1 MKKIKL
7 DVWRSFLPLI
17 ILDVLGSIFIDI
29 LLYIGLDLG
38 TEDKTMGWIVV
49 IVSTLVISTIFA
61 LIIIT
66 YSKNRTIIFDENN
79 NIKVK
84 TLFTK
89 NSFEINCKE
98 IVDYECNRPRTLT
111 KTLGTKIYTN
121 EDFDDHILIKTA
133 DNTYKFYTSLL
144 TERQILD
151 ILNEIQKRSGL
162 KNKEITQKSIKQENK
177 FLIK

>member
-1 MKKIKL
+1 MKKIGL
-7 DVWRSFLPLI
+7 NFWHTFSNF
-17 ILDVLGSIFIDI
+17 I
-29 LLYIGLDLG
+29 LLCIID
-38 TEDKTMGWIVV
+38 IVV
-49 IVSTLVISTIFA
+49 IEVPLYLGLASGEKDTTLAWVIVIASTCLICTIIG
-61 LIIIT
+61 LILIT
-66 YSKNRTIIFDENN
+66 YYKNRTIIFDENN

-162 KNKEITQKSIKQENK
+162 KDKEITQKSIKQENK

>member
-1 MKKIKL
+1 MKKIGL
-7 DVWRSFLPLI
+7 NFWHTFSNF
-17 ILDVLGSIFIDI
+17 I
-29 LLYIGLDLG
+29 LLCIID
-38 TEDKTMGWIVV
+38 IVV
-49 IVSTLVISTIFA
+49 IEVPLYHGLASGEKDTTLAWVIVIASTCLICTIIG
-61 LIIIT
+61 LILIT
-66 YSKNRTIIFDENN
+66 YYKNRTIIFDENN